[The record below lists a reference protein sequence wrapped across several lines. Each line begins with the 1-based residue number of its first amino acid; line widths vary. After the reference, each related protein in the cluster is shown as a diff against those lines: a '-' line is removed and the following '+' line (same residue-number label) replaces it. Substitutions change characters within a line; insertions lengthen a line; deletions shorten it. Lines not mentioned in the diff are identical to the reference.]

1 MISKVRQTR
10 QRLIIVLGV
19 LLFVDLAA
27 GVVLLSPV
35 GHSRQDE
42 IQSLQSQLRA
52 KMQQVQPLR
61 GLDKKVVVAKEEIAD
76 FYRDRLPGQYSDIS
90 DRVGKMAAQSNI
102 KIVQAKYSP
111 QDIEA
116 SGLRP
121 VLIEAG
127 LSGDYVHIVKF
138 INSLERD
145 KTLFIVNS
153 VALGDAQGGTVKLQL
168 KMETYLKSGA

>member
-1 MISKVRQTR
+1 MIGNLRQTR
-10 QRLIIVLGV
+10 KRLTIVLAV
-19 LLFVDLAA
+19 LLAVDLAA

-35 GHSRQDE
+35 GRSRQEE
-42 IQSLQSQLRA
+42 IQSLQYQLRA

-90 DRVGKMAAQSNI
+90 ERVGKMAAQSGI

-111 QDIEA
+111 QDMEA

-127 LSGDYVHIVKF
+127 LSGDYLHIVKF

-145 KTLFIVNS
+145 KTLFIVDS

>member
-1 MISKVRQTR
+1 
-10 QRLIIVLGV
+10 
-19 LLFVDLAA
+19 
-27 GVVLLSPV
+27 
-35 GHSRQDE
+35 
-42 IQSLQSQLRA
+42 
-52 KMQQVQPLR
+52 
-61 GLDKKVVVAKEEIAD
+61 
-76 FYRDRLPGQYSDIS
+76 
-90 DRVGKMAAQSNI
+90 MAAQSNI

>member
-1 MISKVRQTR
+1 RITFSGWPLAARGDPVAATPAPGQDAAGSATAWPGQKSGSR
-10 QRLIIVLGV
+10 QRGDCGLLSRPSARPVLG
-19 LLFVDLAA
+19 
-27 GVVLLSPV
+27 
-35 GHSRQDE
+35 
-42 IQSLQSQLRA
+42 
-52 KMQQVQPLR
+52 
-61 GLDKKVVVAKEEIAD
+61 
-76 FYRDRLPGQYSDIS
+76 YS

-111 QDIEA
+111 QDVEA

-168 KMETYLKSGA
+168 KMETYLKS